1 MHDEYTIK
9 PGGCQP
15 LVDWGTNGKPRPWR
29 KHHIEG
35 LMLSEIYD
43 ALALAAMPPDDQLEP
58 AGAALGAAIDAK
70 LGLSTTP
77 DGIQYNAETG
87 EIIECST
94 ERKLPS
100 AAAKY
105 LDKARRLAGC
115 APFAEFER
123 LPDGALHLHAS
134 SFCRVRLCPMCQW
147 RRSLKLGA
155 QVRQVVEAANAAHIA
170 EYGAAWRWLLVTFL
184 VKNVPADEL
193 GASIDRLP

>member
-58 AGAALGAAIDAK
+58 AGSALGAAIDAK

-115 APFAEFER
+115 APLPNSSACRMERSISMHPAFAVSGSAR
-123 LPDGALHLHAS
+123 CASGGALS
-134 SFCRVRLCPMCQW
+134 S
-147 RRSLKLGA
+147 LG
-155 QVRQVVEAANAAHIA
+155 RKC
-170 EYGAAWRWLLVTFL
+170 GRW
-184 VKNVPADEL
+184 
-193 GASIDRLP
+193 

>member
-1 MHDEYTIK
+1 MHDEYTTK
-9 PGGCQP
+9 PGDCQP
-15 LVDWGTNGKPRPWR
+15 LVDWGANGKPRPWR

-35 LMLSEIYD
+35 LMLSELYETLGTD
-43 ALALAAMPPDDQLEP
+43 PD
-58 AGAALGAAIDAK
+58 
-70 LGLSTTP
+70 TP
-77 DGIQYNAETG
+77 D
-87 EIIECST
+87 
-94 ERKLPS
+94 
-100 AAAKY
+100 AARY

-170 EYGAAWRWLLVTFL
+170 EYGTAWRWLMVTFT

-193 GASIDRLP
+193 GATIDRLHRAVNNMTKCKRWCGAVRGWLRATEVTHCTDKRKDVYAVL